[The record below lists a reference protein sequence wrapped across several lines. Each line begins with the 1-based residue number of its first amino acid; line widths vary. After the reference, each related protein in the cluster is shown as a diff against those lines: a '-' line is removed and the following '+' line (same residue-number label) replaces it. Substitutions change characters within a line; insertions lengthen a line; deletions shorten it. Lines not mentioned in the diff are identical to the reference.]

1 MSYTLSTGLI
11 LSQQQYSKREVS
23 IMSNLPTKLN
33 KSQQRDIAKILVN
46 GISLGDDYMARG
58 LSALYRS
65 AMKTSQ
71 QDEILAIAL
80 AYGVVSNNEFI
91 ISTWYCGE
99 YI

>member
-1 MSYTLSTGLI
+1 
-11 LSQQQYSKREVS
+11 
-23 IMSNLPTKLN
+23 MSNLPTKLN
-33 KSQQRDIAKILVN
+33 KSQQRDIAKIIVN
-46 GISLGDDYMARG
+46 GASLGDDYIARG

-71 QDEILAIAL
+71 QNEIMAIAL

-91 ISTWYCGE
+91 VGNRCA

>member
-1 MSYTLSTGLI
+1 MST
-11 LSQQQYSKREVS
+11 
-23 IMSNLPTKLN
+23 LN

-58 LSALYRS
+58 LSALHRS

-71 QDEILAIAL
+71 QDEIMAIAL
-80 AYGVVSNNEFI
+80 AYKVVSNPEFI
-91 ISTWYCGE
+91 ISSWYCAE